1 MTQNKTLSP
10 FDLGGGVDEDIGQ
23 QRWLFVMTLTDV
35 DMSNNCRKLKEA
47 SIQLSDTVKQMEVA
61 LTKQRHSMAEQASM
75 ILAAQQ
81 QQQLK
86 QTVSPY
92 CTSFK
97 SHDLTSIKNNLK
109 TKDNKSIRS

>member
-1 MTQNKTLSP
+1 MLFSLVIRWMTQNKTLSP

-81 QQQLK
+81 QQQL
-86 QTVSPY
+86 
-92 CTSFK
+92 
-97 SHDLTSIKNNLK
+97 SIKAIAERIKETVN
-109 TKDNKSIRS
+109 SMIRSLCIS

>member
-1 MTQNKTLSP
+1 MFGWKTVEKAKRWMTQNKTLSP
-10 FDLGGGVDEDIGQ
+10 VDLGGGVTDEDMGQ

-75 ILAAQQ
+75 ILAAKQ

-86 QTVSPY
+86 QTVSPLF
-92 CTSFK
+92 SF
-97 SHDLTSIKNNLK
+97 
-109 TKDNKSIRS
+109 